1 MGFQEKIRRNIIW
14 ILQQLQFV
22 ENIVQN
28 VRKKMI
34 DFLKLKIDHPL
45 LLTFFARPEAL
56 LLFLKQNVLVR
67 LLSIFRHNNLPLIY
81 HK

>member
-28 VRKKMI
+28 VRKKMMA
-34 DFLKLKIDHPL
+34 FVK
-45 LLTFFARPEAL
+45 
-56 LLFLKQNVLVR
+56 VV
-67 LLSIFRHNNLPLIY
+67 
-81 HK
+81 